1 MLKRRPIDT
10 YIRRAT
16 AGLPRLERVDT
27 AAEIRVHLLQKTREL
42 MAQGFPREEAEH
54 LAVQEMGPVAPTNR
68 AFLGH
73 AFTSSLGWLVL
84 GALLFTGGI
93 WAFLER
99 DAIFWKDTSVTNILL
114 DTQDLEFAMRQTP
127 AFTKPPKLVKAG
139 FYLPRGTRT
148 LEYAIISKHGHYQST
163 VISDQGGF
171 VADVIGR
178 KPHRFSM
185 LIGEGQM
192 ASQSPPNARGIIFQT
207 ATTSDQTTRWIWP
220 FGFTPTYNTYNR
232 TGFGRIWTNQKLSG
246 TLTDLLTWNP
256 VKLNTWTPVYLLSP
270 SKTDGDFKYP
280 DPKAADALLIAVRAS
295 DSEETTLTATG
306 LQFSSK
312 TDIDSRATTIDI
324 SETALNARRDPF
336 AFHNSNP
343 NIGVSFP
350 INEVR

>member
-1 MLKRRPIDT
+1 MLKRKPIDT

-68 AFLGH
+68 ALLGH
-73 AFTSSLGWLVL
+73 VFTSSLGWTVVGIMLA
-84 GALLFTGGI
+84 GAGVWTY
-93 WAFLER
+93 LER
-99 DAIFWKDTSVTNILL
+99 DWIFWKDTSVTNILL

-163 VISDQGGF
+163 VMHDTLSD
-171 VADVIGR
+171 IINR
-178 KPHRFSM
+178 EPHRFSM
-185 LIGEGQM
+185 LISEGPM
-192 ASQSPPNARGIIFQT
+192 AGKSIPNARGIIFQT
-207 ATTSDQTTRWIWP
+207 TIVSDKTTESIWP
-220 FGFTPTYNTYNR
+220 FEFAQTYTTYNR
-232 TGFGRIWTNQKLSG
+232 NGFGRIWTQQKLPS

-256 VKLNTWTPVYLLSP
+256 VKLNTWTPMYLLSP
-270 SKTDGDFKYP
+270 SKRNGDFVYP
-280 DPKAADALLIAVRAS
+280 DPKATEALLIAVRAS
-295 DSEETTLTATG
+295 NLPETESTATS
-306 LQFSSK
+306 LQFSSN
-312 TDIDSRATTIDI
+312 TNIDSLETKIDI
-324 SETALNARRDPF
+324 SETPLKIHRDFF
-336 AFHNSNP
+336 AFQNGDSK
-343 NIGVSFP
+343 IGASFP

>member
-1 MLKRRPIDT
+1 
-10 YIRRAT
+10 
-16 AGLPRLERVDT
+16 
-27 AAEIRVHLLQKTREL
+27 

-192 ASQSPPNARGIIFQT
+192 LPNHHRMPEASSFKPPPHLIKQHGGSGRLVLLRPTTHTTAPDLVASGPIRNYRAHSLICSHGTRSNSIRGHLCTCFLQAKQT
-207 ATTSDQTTRWIWP
+207 VISN
-220 FGFTPTYNTYNR
+220 TPIR
-232 TGFGRIWTNQKLSG
+232 KLP
-246 TLTDLLTWNP
+246 T
-256 VKLNTWTPVYLLSP
+256 
-270 SKTDGDFKYP
+270 
-280 DPKAADALLIAVRAS
+280 
-295 DSEETTLTATG
+295 
-306 LQFSSK
+306 
-312 TDIDSRATTIDI
+312 
-324 SETALNARRDPF
+324 
-336 AFHNSNP
+336 HC
-343 NIGVSFP
+343 
-350 INEVR
+350 